1 MASAKE
7 LMTASMSRYESGD
20 IEGAKRLYTE
30 MKATETSE
38 EKMRQSISAYKNG
51 DIDSAKALYRESND
65 IITPFQES
73 RFTDI
78 GRGIKAAPVTV
89 AQGIS
94 EAAALALDYSMGTE
108 YSRPVTEAFE
118 KFRSENDLDPR
129 GVAGHVTEEILA
141 FGLGFIPIAGWVGRA
156 SSVARGTAKTKATSR
171 FFKSAEKF
179 GANPRGKKL
188 LDTRAKL
195 IGATAI
201 AATGYETLVTPDG
214 RATLSDAFDAMPD
227 ALKTE
232 DTSGLEGSEF
242 LKARAKNR
250 FKRGLEGGLFSLGVD
265 IGLPL
270 VTQGV
275 RVAGSL
281 PGINIATAGVAQGTS
296 KVFQVGTNLLGRLPG
311 ANTANRKFTQW
322 FKPASVDS
330 SAFVEEVLDVK
341 AVGDSGLKEGM
352 DFYRQWEKASGEF
365 LKYAKISKFKSS
377 KSRKELRNKL
387 FRYMQSGDESVL
399 DGLNVSAKKAAN
411 NMIKLNH
418 EYQDR
423 VIKELEDSIRNLAQ
437 ERTNLSKISTLRI
450 KDMAAP
456 GAALEQTKAALEMM
470 KKNRFTDEINPLTG
484 KRDISAPGAY
494 LRQRFDLYEDKNYWT
509 KFDFKSEPYKKALAE
524 SKAYVRLNEPTSTA
538 AGTERLSELF
548 SATDMPEFVEDAAT
562 GIMRLSSDDLDRY
575 AERMLLKTLNLDIA
589 KGLTSPA
596 QALAQNKMVM
606 SGIERNFKPGKA
618 INLAD
623 GIFIPRKDA
632 IQELPAVRVLM
643 GELTEPEQAF
653 TSTIS
658 DLARTAASMKF
669 YRGVAADEASGGFSV
684 DVLTALNRLSSDE
697 VNLPMIVRNP
707 NEFTPEQLKTSLED
721 GAFPLGADNNAVL
734 DVESALAS
742 RGYTKLEPEMIPDP
756 RDGMEGRGI
765 LAMEAEQP
773 FQTLSSQSMWV
784 SPAAKDALT
793 TPARM
798 GLDELGEVFATA
810 AVLKGEAQRMTIV
823 PNILS
828 QIRNISGNVLAIAQ
842 NGNLKRDSD
851 FIDTFRLIANNV
863 DNMDDAALRKFSGE
877 LGALGVMDTSLVT
890 SALNNMKSAAKE
902 FSASGKLAKVLE
914 TTTGAIPFMR
924 QLESMYSES
933 DSFFKLMSVFAEQG
947 KVVNALGKA
956 GMDIDNLPSGALDA
970 LVKNFTEQGIAKR
983 GASLSMDQ
991 SPSNFLLTMAGDTVK
1006 DTMPVYTRVGK
1017 MIKKLDA
1024 LPVLGAF
1031 TSFASENIRNSANT
1045 LSRGISEMGFVASDE
1060 LIAALGTGGR
1070 AKAKAL
1076 ERQIRGIGAQRLTS
1090 YLAVSQVLPSAITKA
1105 SMTATGTT
1113 EEEYNAARVLTP
1125 EFYNGSELLVIDND
1139 KRGKMTLG
1147 NQSNIFPHS
1156 FVTDSARAALRQ
1168 YSKAGSL
1175 GKGEAEQILSGAWA
1189 GVKGY
1194 AEPFLQESLMYEK
1207 VRDAMPQSWL
1217 GRGGETQTGSKVWR
1231 ESDSFGTKLSKASVH
1246 IGGTFIPGYMRMG
1259 VESRGGTLVEGRLGR
1274 ALFDLPGSRGQ
1285 TYTGEEEL
1293 ARTLSGITPIVV
1305 NTRTD
1310 FGFAGKEYN
1319 PLRSSAKGQA
1329 TATMKRADATVPEML
1344 DSWNTYL
1351 DDLFRVQSDLFYKVE
1366 AARAIGT
1373 SDTVI
1378 RKQLK
1383 AAKVGTAELNSIM
1396 RGEFWP
1402 GLASQETIKS
1412 IRIDMRNPDKKRL
1425 VEDIPFFEFNRLS
1438 NQRRRIKL
1446 SPETAKQERLMR
1458 LADRQAQRQ
1467 AEVDAAAAAAAAPPQ
1482 TFVEQVSNTATG
1494 VVDTITDTASNV
1506 ANTVTDTASNV
1517 AGAVSN
1523 AATNVGDATGNFR
1536 QRAQVLAPSVFGDP
1550 ANREIINQQ
1559 ANQ

>member
-1 MASAKE
+1 
-7 LMTASMSRYESGD
+7 
-20 IEGAKRLYTE
+20 
-30 MKATETSE
+30 
-38 EKMRQSISAYKNG
+38 
-51 DIDSAKALYRESND
+51 
-65 IITPFQES
+65 
-73 RFTDI
+73 
-78 GRGIKAAPVTV
+78 
-89 AQGIS
+89 
-94 EAAALALDYSMGTE
+94 
-108 YSRPVTEAFE
+108 
-118 KFRSENDLDPR
+118 
-129 GVAGHVTEEILA
+129 
-141 FGLGFIPIAGWVGRA
+141 
-156 SSVARGTAKTKATSR
+156 
-171 FFKSAEKF
+171 
-179 GANPRGKKL
+179 
-188 LDTRAKL
+188 
-195 IGATAI
+195 
-201 AATGYETLVTPDG
+201 
-214 RATLSDAFDAMPD
+214 
-227 ALKTE
+227 
-232 DTSGLEGSEF
+232 
-242 LKARAKNR
+242 
-250 FKRGLEGGLFSLGVD
+250 
-265 IGLPL
+265 
-270 VTQGV
+270 
-275 RVAGSL
+275 
-281 PGINIATAGVAQGTS
+281 
-296 KVFQVGTNLLGRLPG
+296 
-311 ANTANRKFTQW
+311 
-322 FKPASVDS
+322 
-330 SAFVEEVLDVK
+330 
-341 AVGDSGLKEGM
+341 
-352 DFYRQWEKASGEF
+352 
-365 LKYAKISKFKSS
+365 
-377 KSRKELRNKL
+377 
-387 FRYMQSGDESVL
+387 
-399 DGLNVSAKKAAN
+399 
-411 NMIKLNH
+411 
-418 EYQDR
+418 
-423 VIKELEDSIRNLAQ
+423 
-437 ERTNLSKISTLRI
+437 
-450 KDMAAP
+450 
-456 GAALEQTKAALEMM
+456 
-470 KKNRFTDEINPLTG
+470 
-484 KRDISAPGAY
+484 
-494 LRQRFDLYEDKNYWT
+494 
-509 KFDFKSEPYKKALAE
+509 
-524 SKAYVRLNEPTSTA
+524 
-538 AGTERLSELF
+538 
-548 SATDMPEFVEDAAT
+548 
-562 GIMRLSSDDLDRY
+562 
-575 AERMLLKTLNLDIA
+575 
-589 KGLTSPA
+589 
-596 QALAQNKMVM
+596 
-606 SGIERNFKPGKA
+606 
-618 INLAD
+618 
-623 GIFIPRKDA
+623 
-632 IQELPAVRVLM
+632 
-643 GELTEPEQAF
+643 
-653 TSTIS
+653 
-658 DLARTAASMKF
+658 
-669 YRGVAADEASGGFSV
+669 
-684 DVLTALNRLSSDE
+684 
-697 VNLPMIVRNP
+697 
-707 NEFTPEQLKTSLED
+707 
-721 GAFPLGADNNAVL
+721 
-734 DVESALAS
+734 
-742 RGYTKLEPEMIPDP
+742 
-756 RDGMEGRGI
+756 
-765 LAMEAEQP
+765 
-773 FQTLSSQSMWV
+773 
-784 SPAAKDALT
+784 
-793 TPARM
+793 
-798 GLDELGEVFATA
+798 
-810 AVLKGEAQRMTIV
+810 
-823 PNILS
+823 
-828 QIRNISGNVLAIAQ
+828 
-842 NGNLKRDSD
+842 
-851 FIDTFRLIANNV
+851 
-863 DNMDDAALRKFSGE
+863 LRKFSGE

-902 FSASGKLAKVLE
+902 FSTSGSLAKFLE
-914 TTTGAIPFMR
+914 TTTSAIPFMR

-1090 YLAVSQVLPSAITKA
+1090 YLAVSQVLPAAITKA

-1139 KRGKMTLG
+1139 KRGKITLG

-1156 FVTDSARAALRQ
+1156 FVTDPARAALRQ

-1246 IGGTFIPGYMRMG
+1246 IGGTFLPGYIRMG
-1259 VESRGGTLVEGRLGR
+1259 VESRGGTFVEGRLGR
-1274 ALFDLPGSRGQ
+1274 ALFDLPGARGQ

-1310 FGFAGKEYN
+1310 FGFAGGEYN

-1482 TFVEQVSNTATG
+1482 TFVEQLSNTATG

-1506 ANTVTDTASNV
+1506 ANTVTDTASNVSNTVTDTASNV

>member
-118 KFRSENDLDPR
+118 KFKSENDLDPR

-179 GANPRGKKL
+179 GADPRGKKL

-265 IGLPL
+265 VGLPL

-352 DFYRQWEKASGEF
+352 DSYRQWEKASGEF

-423 VIKELEDSIRNLAQ
+423 VIKELEDAIRNP
-437 ERTNLSKISTLRI
+437 TDIST
-450 KDMAAP
+450 
-456 GAALEQTKAALEMM
+456 LEQTKAALEMM

-484 KRDISAPGAY
+484 ERDISAPGAY

-524 SKAYVRLNEPTSTA
+524 SKAYVRLNEPTATA
-538 AGTERLSELF
+538 SGTERLSELF
-548 SATDMPEFVEDAAT
+548 STTDMPEFVEDAAT
-562 GIMRLSSDDLDRY
+562 GVMRLSSDDLDRY

-606 SGIERNFKPGKA
+606 SGIDRNFKPGKA

-684 DVLTALNRLSSDE
+684 NVLTALNRLSSDE

-707 NEFTPEQLKTSLED
+707 NEFTPEQLKASLED

-734 DVESALAS
+734 DVESVLAS
-742 RGYTKLEPEMIPDP
+742 RGYTKLEPEMVPDP
-756 RDGMEGRGI
+756 RDGMEGRGV

-902 FSASGKLAKVLE
+902 FSTSGSLAKFIE
-914 TTTGAIPFMR
+914 TTTSAIPFMR

-970 LVKNFTEQGIAKR
+970 LVKNFIEQGIAKR

-1090 YLAVSQVLPSAITKA
+1090 YLAVSQVLPAAITKA

-1139 KRGKMTLG
+1139 KRGKITLG

-1156 FVTDSARAALRQ
+1156 FVTDPARAALRQ

-1246 IGGTFIPGYMRMG
+1246 IGGTFLPGYIRMG
-1259 VESRGGTLVEGRLGR
+1259 VESRGGTFVEGRLGR
-1274 ALFDLPGSRGQ
+1274 ALFDLPGARGQ

-1310 FGFAGKEYN
+1310 FGFAGGEYN

-1482 TFVEQVSNTATG
+1482 TFVEQLSNTATG

-1506 ANTVTDTASNV
+1506 ANTVTDTASNVSNTVTDTASNV